1 MKRYLII
8 IFALYFAACASA
20 QARPGKRNKA
30 DDKKNDSLETELF
43 EGGESKNTRSK
54 DGPAYVNIAR
64 GFSSWYGKELHGKPT
79 ASGELFDMY
88 DFTAAHRT
96 FPMGSIVLIR
106 NLENGKKRLVR
117 INDRGPYVEGR
128 IIDVSYATA
137 RELGFAEKGVAH
149 VEVELIEEGK
159 DNFLSKADNVP
170 EKTDS
175 YENVNENSSSDMVD
189 PDLVEGVDEDFDQIM
204 KVNEPDYFFADGT
217 APKGYTVRVGA
228 FKVRMNA
235 EKFREDLEDKYGSRV
250 FVGTKGKW
258 HFVWVGDFSSKEDAK
273 KFYEQLKTDGLDVMY
288 PDKVQ

>member
-8 IFALYFAACASA
+8 IFAIYLVASA
-20 QARPGKRNKA
+20 AADARPSKRARAGEKKT
-30 DDKKNDSLETELF
+30 DKLETELF
-43 EGGESKNTRSK
+43 DESQTTNEK
-54 DGPAYVNIAR
+54 DKHGPAYANIAR
-64 GFSSWYGKELHGKPT
+64 GFSSWYGKELHGRPT

-128 IIDVSYATA
+128 VIDVSYATA
-137 RELGFAEKGVAH
+137 LELGFAEKGVAH

-159 DNFLSKADNVP
+159 DNFLSKAEGVP
-170 EKTDS
+170 EETENTDPYTDES
-175 YENVNENSSSDMVD
+175 TDEVD
-189 PDLVEGVDEDFDQIM
+189 PDLVNGVDEDFDQIM

-217 APKGYTVRVGA
+217 SPKGYTVRVGA

-235 EKFREDLEDKYGSRV
+235 EKFREDLEDKYGSNV

-258 HFVWVGDFSSKEDAK
+258 HFVWVGDFNSKEDAK
-273 KFYEQLKTDGLDVMY
+273 KFYDTLKTDGLDVMY